1 MPTFNTWNQY
11 MSILKIR
18 CIYPARKEKKNLA
31 QLSKFSV
38 YICKIVFKAF
48 FLFHSFYVIILNT
61 KKKKN
66 TILLKYLLLK
76 LLCSVWFYQWPSN
89 RLKHVDDNSSCFNV

>member
-1 MPTFNTWNQY
+1 

-18 CIYPARKEKKNLA
+18 YIYPARKEKKNLA

-48 FLFHSFYVIILNT
+48 FLFHDIFIN
-61 KKKKN
+61 N
-66 TILLKYLLLK
+66 
-76 LLCSVWFYQWPSN
+76 
-89 RLKHVDDNSSCFNV
+89 NSLTFIKAAVPQN